1 MKIYKYNLDK
11 SSKKFIC
18 PSCGKRTFVK
28 FIENETGNYLSDK
41 FGRCDRETNCGY
53 YNKPNREIENTFEVK
68 EVIQLEPSFHNL
80 ELVNKSL
87 NQYYNNNFIQFLR
100 TIFSDEEVNKV
111 KSIYLIGTSKNW
123 NGATVFWQIDNNEKV
138 RGGKVLLYDVNSGKR
153 HKTNDGKG
161 LINWV
166 HSILKINDF
175 NLKQCLFGLQ
185 LINESK
191 QKIVAIVESEK
202 TAIIMS
208 VFKPEYTW
216 LATGSKQGFKYEML
230 KPIKNY
236 EIIGFPDKSE
246 FNDWQKKAIELN
258 SIGFKI
264 RISEWLE
271 NSDYE
276 NGTDLADIYIK
287 EVAKTIKS

>member
-18 PSCGKRTFVK
+18 PSCGKRTFVR
-28 FIENETGNYLSDK
+28 FVENETGNYLSDK

-68 EVIQLEPSFHNL
+68 EVIQQEASFHNL
-80 ELVNKSL
+80 ELVDKSL

-111 KSIYLIGTSKNW
+111 KSRYLIGTSKIW
-123 NGATVFWQIDNNEKV
+123 YGATVFWQIDNNEKV
-138 RGGKVLLYDVNSGKR
+138 RAGKVLLYDGNSGKR
-153 HKTNDGKG
+153 HKTNEGKG

-191 QKIVAIVESEK
+191 QKIVALVESEK

-236 EIIGFPDKSE
+236 EIIAFPDKSE
-246 FNDWQKKAIELN
+246 YNDWQKKAIELN
-258 SIGFKI
+258 SIGFNVK
-264 RISEWLE
+264 ISEWLE
-271 NSDYE
+271 NTDFE
-276 NGTDLADIYIK
+276 NGSDLADIYIN
-287 EVAKTIKS
+287 EVEKTIKS

>member
-18 PSCGKRTFVK
+18 PSCGKRTFVR
-28 FIENETGNYLSDK
+28 FVENETGNYLSDK

-68 EVIQLEPSFHNL
+68 EVIQQEASFHNL
-80 ELVNKSL
+80 ELVDKSL

-111 KSIYLIGTSKNW
+111 KSRYLIGTSKIW
-123 NGATVFWQIDNNEKV
+123 NGATVFWQIDNNERV
-138 RGGKVLLYDVNSGKR
+138 RSGKVLLYDGNLGKR
-153 HKTNDGKG
+153 HKTNEGKG

-191 QKIVAIVESEK
+191 QKIVALVESEK

-230 KPIKNY
+230 KPIKDY
-236 EIIGFPDKSE
+236 EIIAFPDKSE
-246 FNDWQKKAIELN
+246 YNDWQKKAIELN
-258 SIGFKI
+258 NVGFNVK
-264 RISEWLE
+264 ISEWLE
-271 NSDYE
+271 NTDYE